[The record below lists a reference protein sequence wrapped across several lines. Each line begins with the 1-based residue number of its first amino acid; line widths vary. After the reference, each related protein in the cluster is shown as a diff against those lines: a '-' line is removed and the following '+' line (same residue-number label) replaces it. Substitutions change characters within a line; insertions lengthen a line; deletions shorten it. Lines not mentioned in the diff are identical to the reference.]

1 MMIRTTT
8 LMIFLTCSLNVPA
21 SDVKVVPTPT
31 ERINQFIELKWE
43 ESGVQPAPLTTE
55 SDFIRRV
62 YLDLVGRPPT
72 RQERQT
78 FLDDQRSNKREMVVD
93 LLVQSED
100 YVHHFTDIFDTLLMG
115 RGNEQN
121 YRERE
126 QHQWRTW
133 LERVF
138 RENRPWNQVVAEI
151 LMARPESKD
160 DRGLVWFLFERKDN
174 HQEIAE
180 AIAPAFFGIR
190 IECAQCH
197 DHMIATEIEQAHYW
211 GLVAFFNRGKN
222 TKTPNGPRVSESA
235 IGGFSDFANL
245 EGSSSPNL
253 LTFFQA
259 DVIEES
265 RPAKDQKEEDH
276 DDLYVEAAKTGEPR
290 IPKFSRREKF
300 VNEVVKDHPLIA
312 RAFVNRTWALLLGRG
327 IVHPFDEMDSV
338 HEPSHPELLD
348 WLAQDFRDSGYNIR
362 RLVRM
367 IAVSDVYQLES
378 RRPAGV
384 EDPSLFAWNF
394 ERPLTAEQLSRSIQ
408 LTLRGEFKND
418 DLLVKQLRTT
428 FPEVLP
434 ETIQTGVKE
443 ALFLSNNSA
452 MNQFIEQSNEEQH
465 LLRTLLKLESR
476 DEQIILL
483 FETLYGRVAT
493 TEEVERISQFLDS
506 SSSDQRI
513 QERWRQVIWAMIT
526 SAEFRYNH

>member
-1 MMIRTTT
+1 MMFRTITF
-8 LMIFLTCSLNVPA
+8 LIFLTCSQFVQADDLNDA
-21 SDVKVVPTPT
+21 STPT
-31 ERINQFIELKWE
+31 DRINHLIEQKWE
-43 ESGVQPAPLTTE
+43 ESGVQPAPPATE
-55 SDFIRRV
+55 SDFVRRV

-78 FLDDQRSNKREMVVD
+78 FLNDQRSNKREMVVD
-93 LLVQSED
+93 LLLQSED
-100 YVHHFTDIFDTLLMG
+100 YVHHFTDIFDALLMG
-115 RGNEQN
+115 RGSEQN

-126 QHQWRTW
+126 QHQWRSW

-138 RENRPWNQVVAEI
+138 RDNRPWNQVVAEI

-197 DHMIATEIEQAHYW
+197 DHMIATEIAQAHYW

-259 DVIEES
+259 DVIDEP
-265 RPAKDQKEEDH
+265 RPEKDQKEEDGN
-276 DDLYVEAAKTGEPR
+276 DLYVEASQSGEPR
-290 IPKFSRREKF
+290 VPKFSRREKF
-300 VNEVVKDHPLIA
+300 VDEVVQHHPLIA
-312 RAFVNRTWALLLGRG
+312 RAFVNRIWALLLGRG

-348 WLAQDFRDSGYNIR
+348 WLAQDFRDSHYNIR

-367 IAVSDVYQLES
+367 IALSDVYQLES
-378 RRPAGV
+378 RRPAGL
-384 EDPSLFAWNF
+384 EDPSLFAWNL

-418 DLLVKQLRTT
+418 HLLVNQLRMT
-428 FPEVLP
+428 FPDVLP

-443 ALFLSNNSA
+443 SLFLSNNPA
-452 MNQFIEQSNEEQH
+452 INQFIEQSNGEHH
-465 LLRTLLKLESR
+465 LLTALQALKSR

-483 FETLYGRVAT
+483 FESIYGRVAT
-493 TEEVERISQFLDS
+493 TEEVERISQFLNS
-506 SSSDQRI
+506 SSSDQRV
-513 QERWRQVIWAMIT
+513 QQRWQQVIWAMIT